1 MDRRGGG
8 EERRVPHEEGAQG
21 AFGEERGALCRDVL
35 AASHAVVDLEVQGLV
50 LLLDSG
56 REEEEEEKRERKVKG
71 KKWGGRGRGEVFV
84 YRQERGAMHPG
95 TSGTRSMAAHARR
108 CRTAP

>member
-21 AFGEERGALCRDVL
+21 ALGEEWGALRGDVL

-56 REEEEEEKRERKVKG
+56 REEEEEEKKEIKSEGQETGV
-71 KKWGGRGRGEVFV
+71 WGGEVFA
-84 YRQERGAMHPG
+84 YRQEGGVMHPG
-95 TSGTRSMAAHARR
+95 TGGTRSMAAHTRR
-108 CRTAP
+108 CCAAP